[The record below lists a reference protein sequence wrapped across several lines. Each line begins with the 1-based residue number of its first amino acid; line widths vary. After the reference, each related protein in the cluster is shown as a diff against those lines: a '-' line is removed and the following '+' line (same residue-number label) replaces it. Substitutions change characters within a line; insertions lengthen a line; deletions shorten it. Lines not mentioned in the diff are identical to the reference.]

1 MPKKAAQQWTGRKNS
16 RAEKLGK
23 LHILSIQKMQAIRK
37 LHVHSRSNSPLCLME
52 YIYAFDLYVNQYHA
66 LEQLN
71 LGTFQF
77 KTQELTIISTAAVGT

>member
-1 MPKKAAQQWTGRKNS
+1 
-16 RAEKLGK
+16 
-23 LHILSIQKMQAIRK
+23 
-37 LHVHSRSNSPLCLME
+37 ME